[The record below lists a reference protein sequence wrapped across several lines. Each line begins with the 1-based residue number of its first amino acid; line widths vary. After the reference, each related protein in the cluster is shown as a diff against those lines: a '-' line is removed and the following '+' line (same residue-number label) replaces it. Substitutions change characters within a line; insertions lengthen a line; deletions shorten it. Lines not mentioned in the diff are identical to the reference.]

1 MANCITLK
9 YGDRDYF
16 YYIRLGDFL
25 RFIKDNLIYQF
36 KTGDTVTSAL
46 EFDTEVQ
53 SNLMYIDP
61 LQVSLDPT
69 ICVVN
74 RTLLIDGSSYIFAP
88 DGDPFESPILGTNYG
103 QIMNIYLN
111 MRYVLIKLDELKD
124 PNDNKVV
131 LIDFLNNILS
141 AVNSSL
147 GGTTKL
153 EASLNEATVVII
165 DGNPLPNL
173 KEVIRVLNDKVP
185 NTKLSSEYAKFD
197 LYGYNTK
204 DNTAGFIKDFSFTTE
219 ITPALSTMITV
230 GATANSTVV
239 GENSTAFSRFNAGLT
254 DRFKE
259 QVVEPIPG
267 VKFKDFTTGTVTT
280 YQVGNPFE
288 AVGSGTPS
296 TTKNS
301 EEQKFIDE
309 LVSKYTKTY
318 GTYIKYLKRLG
329 GEKKNYEDGE
339 GATFKDA
346 VTNYNIY
353 LNQIKQVFFN
363 REIKKLGKPI
373 NSNRTAT
380 PGTGFIPFNM
390 SLTMDGLSGMKIYSK
405 FLIDTKYLP
414 ANYPDNADF
423 LIKGVEHKIE
433 NNKWTTNISSV
444 VISQGTMDSSKQ
456 VDIGGTN
463 QNKNASAVKLAI
475 ANAPKVKTTPSGF
488 DLLLG
493 SFNQK
498 VTTKKQIYLHHTAG
512 AQFFDKGKGTV
523 DVFNTRTAINDPA
536 STHTVID
543 KGGHI
548 EYLFDDKY
556 VSYHAGTTTTRVPN
570 EAGLS
575 VELQSYGYLTEVNG
589 KFYNAYKGEI
599 PRDQVATA
607 VDINGKPKAYKD
619 HLYYHKYTPAQ
630 IASVKNL
637 ILSWSAKHKIPVKWL
652 GQKSYDALFP
662 PNKGLSQ
669 EALTGVPGLYTHNSV
684 RTDKSDVFP
693 QKELIE
699 MLKTL

>member
-1 MANCITLK
+1 MEECITLK
-9 YGDRDYF
+9 YGERPEF

-25 RFIKDNLIYQF
+25 QFIKDNLIYQF

-46 EFDTEVQ
+46 EFDTEVE
-53 SNLMYIDP
+53 SNLMYIDS

-74 RTLLIDGSSYIFAP
+74 RTLLIDGNPYIFAP

-153 EASLNEATVVII
+153 EASLNEATVIII

-267 VKFKDFTTGTVTT
+267 VKFKDFITGTVTT

-288 AVGSGTPS
+288 TVGTGTPS

-318 GTYIKYLKRLG
+318 SAYTKYLKRLG

-390 SLTMDGLSGMKIYSK
+390 SLTMDGLSGMKIYNK

-423 LIKGVEHKIE
+423 LIKGIEHKIE

-444 VISQGTMDSSKQ
+444 VISQGTMDTSKQ
-456 VDIGGTN
+456 VDVGGTN
-463 QNKNASAVKLAI
+463 QNKNTAAVKLAI

-498 VTTKKQIYLHHTAG
+498 VTTKKQIYLHHTATP
-512 AQFFDKGKGTV
+512 QSYDKGKLTV
-523 DVFNTRTAINDPA
+523 DIFNSRTAVNNPA

-570 EAGLS
+570 EVGLS
-575 VELQSYGYLTEVNG
+575 VEITAYGFLTERNG
-589 KFYNAYKGEI
+589 KFYSGGTEI

>member
-1 MANCITLK
+1 MKDCITLK
-9 YGDRDYF
+9 YGERPDF
-16 YYIRLGDFL
+16 YYIRLGNL
-25 RFIKDNLIYQF
+25 LQFIKDRLMYLV
-36 KTGDTVTSAL
+36 KMGDSVTPAL
-46 EFDTEVQ
+46 EFDVEVE

-74 RTLLIDGSSYIFAP
+74 RTLRIDGNPYTFAS

-173 KEVIRVLNDKVP
+173 KEVIKVLNDKVP
-185 NTKLSSEYAKFD
+185 NTKLSNEYAKFD

-259 QVVEPIPG
+259 QIVEPSSN
-267 VKFKDFTTGTVTT
+267 VKYIDPITKEVTI

-288 AVGSGTPS
+288 AVGTGTPS

-318 GTYIKYLKRLG
+318 GAYTKYLKRLG
-329 GEKKNYEDGE
+329 GENKNYEDGE
-339 GATFKDA
+339 GATYKDA

-363 REIKKLGKPI
+363 QEIKKLGKPV

-390 SLTMDGLSGMKIYSK
+390 SLTMDGLSGMKIYNK

-423 LIKGVEHKIE
+423 LIKGIEHKIE

-444 VISQGTMDSSKQ
+444 VISQGTMDTSKQ
-456 VDIGGTN
+456 VDVGGTN
-463 QNKNASAVKLAI
+463 QNKNTAAVKLAI

-498 VTTKKQIYLHHTAG
+498 VTTKKQIYLHHTATP
-512 AQFFDKGKGTV
+512 QSYDKGKLTV
-523 DVFNTRTAINDPA
+523 DIFNSRTAVNNPA

-570 EAGLS
+570 EVGLS
-575 VELQSYGYLTEVNG
+575 VEITAYGFLTERNG
-589 KFYNAYKGEI
+589 KFYSGGTEI